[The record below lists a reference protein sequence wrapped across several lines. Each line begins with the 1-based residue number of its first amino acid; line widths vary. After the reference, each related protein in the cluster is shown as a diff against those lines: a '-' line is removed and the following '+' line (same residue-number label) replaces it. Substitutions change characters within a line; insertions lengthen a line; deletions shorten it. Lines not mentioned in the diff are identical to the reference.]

1 MNIVEMCLNYLDF
14 SKILVMLT
22 AILIIFVTF
31 LLILSDSSI
40 LSDESNLNEESSHD
54 SEEKKKKNVESNQD
68 SVIPQ
73 EGEKDTKIKIS
84 GIYKNEI
91 RQNDKKFNV
100 SEYTENISHLSQ
112 KLINNQNNI
121 INKNDELSMMLV
133 ESLSSL
139 NSWKNDEIQNE
150 IFKEINWNLEKR
162 HNTGSD
168 ESLVYQYVFPQIKQ
182 INNISPVINL
192 SSSQSSINSNSETED
207 GEEEKEKALLS
218 SYKLGICRTFDYSEE
233 NKIKSNIV
241 KEVNGNLYKIY
252 SEGNPDLIK
261 EKCRKDTIP
270 ENFDEMMVKYKRE
283 GYEVIAFSGK
293 KMKMNYIQSQRV
305 ERIKCESN
313 MIFLGFAIYK
323 IKYDRYKS
331 AYS

>member
-1 MNIVEMCLNYLDF
+1 MNPIEMLLNYLDV
-14 SKILVMLT
+14 SKFLVMFT
-22 AILIIFVTF
+22 IILIILVSYFV
-31 LLILSDSSI
+31 LSSDLSI
-40 LSDESNLNEESSHD
+40 FSDESNKIKEKVSSPPSSEIKEKVNESKDNKEQQK
-54 SEEKKKKNVESNQD
+54 EKKT
-68 SVIPQ
+68 I
-73 EGEKDTKIKIS
+73 
-84 GIYKNEI
+84 EI
-91 RQNDKKFNV
+91 RGFQQNEVNSVNHNFILTN
-100 SEYTENISHLSQ
+100 ETEKVEHLSQ
-112 KLINNQNNI
+112 KI
-121 INKNDELSMMLV
+121 IHPHQDLADKNDELSLMLI
-133 ESLSSL
+133 ESISSL
-139 NSWKNDEIQNE
+139 NSWKNNEIQNE

-168 ESLVYQYVFPQIKQ
+168 ESLVTQYVFPQIKQ

-207 GEEEKEKALLS
+207 GEEEKERALLS

-305 ERIKCESN
+305 ERFKCESN
-313 MIFLGFAIYK
+313 MMFLGFVVYK
-323 IKYDRYKS
+323 INYDDYKCS
-331 AYS
+331 YS

>member
-1 MNIVEMCLNYLDF
+1 MNPIEMLLNYLDV
-14 SKILVMLT
+14 SKFLVMFT
-22 AILIIFVTF
+22 IILIILVSYFV
-31 LLILSDSSI
+31 LSSDLSI
-40 LSDESNLNEESSHD
+40 FSDESNKIKEKVSSPPSSEIKEKVNELKETK
-54 SEEKKKKNVESNQD
+54 EQQKEKKS
-68 SVIPQ
+68 I
-73 EGEKDTKIKIS
+73 
-84 GIYKNEI
+84 EI
-91 RQNDKKFNV
+91 RGFQQNEVNSINHKFILTN
-100 SEYTENISHLSQ
+100 ETEKVEHLSQ
-112 KLINNQNNI
+112 KI
-121 INKNDELSMMLV
+121 IHPHQDLADKNDELSLMLI
-133 ESLSSL
+133 ESISSL
-139 NSWKNDEIQNE
+139 NSWKNNEIQNE

-168 ESLVYQYVFPQIKQ
+168 ESLVSQYVFPQIKQ

-207 GEEEKEKALLS
+207 GEEEKERALLS

-305 ERIKCESN
+305 ERFKCESN

>member
-1 MNIVEMCLNYLDF
+1 MNPIEMLLNYLDV
-14 SKILVMLT
+14 SKFLVMFT
-22 AILIIFVTF
+22 IILIILVSYFV
-31 LLILSDSSI
+31 LSSDLSI
-40 LSDESNLNEESSHD
+40 FSDESNKIKEKVSSPPSSEIKEKVNESKENK
-54 SEEKKKKNVESNQD
+54 EQQKEKKT
-68 SVIPQ
+68 I
-73 EGEKDTKIKIS
+73 
-84 GIYKNEI
+84 EI
-91 RQNDKKFNV
+91 RGFQQNEVNSVNHKFILTN
-100 SEYTENISHLSQ
+100 ETEKVEHLSQ
-112 KLINNQNNI
+112 KI
-121 INKNDELSMMLV
+121 IYPHQDLADKNDELSLMLI
-133 ESLSSL
+133 ESISSL

-182 INNISPVINL
+182 NNNISPVINL

-207 GEEEKEKALLS
+207 GEEEKERALLS

>member
-1 MNIVEMCLNYLDF
+1 MNPIEMLLNYLDV
-14 SKILVMLT
+14 SKFLVMFT
-22 AILIIFVTF
+22 IILIILVSYFV
-31 LLILSDSSI
+31 LSSDLSI
-40 LSDESNLNEESSHD
+40 FSDESNKIKEKVSSPPSSEIKEKVNESKENK
-54 SEEKKKKNVESNQD
+54 EQQKEKKT
-68 SVIPQ
+68 I
-73 EGEKDTKIKIS
+73 
-84 GIYKNEI
+84 EI
-91 RQNDKKFNV
+91 RGFQQNEVNSINHKFILTN
-100 SEYTENISHLSQ
+100 ETEKVEHLSQ
-112 KLINNQNNI
+112 KI
-121 INKNDELSMMLV
+121 IHPHQDLADKNDELSLMLI
-133 ESLSSL
+133 ESISSL

-168 ESLVYQYVFPQIKQ
+168 ESLVSQYVFPQIKQ

-207 GEEEKEKALLS
+207 GEEEKERALLS

-305 ERIKCESN
+305 ERFKCETN
-313 MIFLGFAIYK
+313 MMFLGFVVYK
-323 IKYDRYKS
+323 INYDDYKCS
-331 AYS
+331 YS